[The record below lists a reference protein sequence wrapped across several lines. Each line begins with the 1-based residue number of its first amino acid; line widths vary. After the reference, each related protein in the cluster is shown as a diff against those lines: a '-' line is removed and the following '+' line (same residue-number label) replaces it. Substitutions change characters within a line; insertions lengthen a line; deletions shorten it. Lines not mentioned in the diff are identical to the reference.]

1 MIQRFIFSSSFKL
14 AQARI
19 VLRSFFETKYDLLQ
33 SFFLIEEL
41 LLNESFL
48 LVNSIFMLKGKS
60 DTKINKLS
68 PEITECFKPSI
79 YE

>member
-1 MIQRFIFSSSFKL
+1 M
-14 AQARI
+14 
-19 VLRSFFETKYDLLQ
+19 RSFFETKYNLLQ

-60 DTKINKLS
+60 DTKINKLN
-68 PEITECFKPSI
+68 PEITECLNLLFMNELTLTFVLVP
-79 YE
+79 